1 MRAAESTTLAG
12 LLNFAAV
19 RDEIAQFLGPSRVH
33 LFSLELIRHQP
44 DSFRSLMESLG
55 CQPNLISDFLNHP
68 KVNSTTRRL
77 LRRSCGPLMNLG
89 KTPQAFDN
97 PTLER
102 LVYLGSEIDVAAR
115 YPDVVAEIRNV
126 YNYDPKSLSEAFPS
140 PMNEA

>member
-1 MRAAESTTLAG
+1 MS
-12 LLNFAAV
+12 
-19 RDEIAQFLGPSRVH
+19 
-33 LFSLELIRHQP
+33 
-44 DSFRSLMESLG
+44 
-55 CQPNLISDFLNHP
+55 
-68 KVNSTTRRL
+68 
-77 LRRSCGPLMNLG
+77 LG

-140 PMNEA
+140 PMKEA